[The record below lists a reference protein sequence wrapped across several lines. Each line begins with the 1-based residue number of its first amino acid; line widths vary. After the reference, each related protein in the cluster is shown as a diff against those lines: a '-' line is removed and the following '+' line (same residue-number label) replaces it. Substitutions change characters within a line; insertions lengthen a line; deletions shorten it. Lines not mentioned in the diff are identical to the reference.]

1 MQLRRLFLLL
11 LLALVAL
18 SETQAL
24 GDGGAVRT
32 IERVGGMQ
40 VSVFT
45 SPAVL
50 VPGEADVSVLVQD
63 AKTMAAISNVDIE
76 VTLTP
81 RGRPYAVQRVR
92 ATAETATNKLFQA
105 SHVTLEA
112 GSYDL
117 VVDVRVGEQKVEVGC
132 KVEVGAPPTKAAA
145 FWPWFS
151 WPLVPIL
158 VFAVDQWR
166 KRN

>member
-1 MQLRRLFLLL
+1 MQLRRRFFLFLF
-11 LLALVAL
+11 ALVAL
-18 SETQAL
+18 PEADAL
-24 GDGGAVRT
+24 GDGGAVRA
-32 IERVGGMQ
+32 IEQVGGMQ

-50 VPGEADVSVLVQD
+50 VAGEADVSVLVQD
-63 AKTMAAISNVDIE
+63 AETLAAISNADIE

-81 RGRPYAVQRVR
+81 RRRPYAVQRVR

-105 SHVTLEA
+105 SHVTLEP

-117 VVDVRVGEQKVEVGC
+117 IVELRVGEQQVEVSC
-132 KVEVGAPPTKAAA
+132 KIEVGGPPTKAAV

-158 VFAVDQWR
+158 VFGVDQWR